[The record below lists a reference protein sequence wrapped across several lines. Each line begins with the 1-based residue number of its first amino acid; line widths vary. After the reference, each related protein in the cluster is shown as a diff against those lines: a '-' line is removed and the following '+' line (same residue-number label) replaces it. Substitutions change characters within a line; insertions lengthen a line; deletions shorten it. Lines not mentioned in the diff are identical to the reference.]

1 MKNKET
7 VLLIV
12 IVLIVGVLLGVLI
25 TRGGKGTARQA
36 QAPSAAP
43 AQAPMAN
50 FDQQIRMLE
59 GIVAKEP
66 GNRNAWVELGN
77 NYFDSNQPVKAVEAY
92 DKALAIDSNDP
103 NVLTDQG
110 IMFRALGW
118 YDRAITNFSKAQ
130 QISPSHPQSLY
141 NMGLVYLYDLQDM
154 EKARDVWSKY
164 MALNPT
170 GPAADQVRQFLEGHA
185 EPPAGGAPKKPLN

>member
-7 VLLIV
+7 LLLIV
-12 IVLIVGVLLGVLI
+12 IVLIVGVLVGVLI
-25 TRGGKGTARQA
+25 SKGGKGRGPSP
-36 QAPSAAP
+36 QAPTAMP
-43 AQAPMAN
+43 AQSPAADFM
-50 FDQQIRMLE
+50 QEVKLLE

-77 NYFDSNQPVKAVEAY
+77 KYFDMNQPVKSVEAY
-92 DKALAIDSNDP
+92 DKALAIDGNDP

-118 YDRAITNFSKAQ
+118 YDRAITNFSKANALNPGHQ
-130 QISPSHPQSLY
+130 QSLY
-141 NMGLVYLYDLQDM
+141 NMGLVYLYDLQQMD
-154 EKARDVWSKY
+154 KAREAWSRY

-170 GPAADQVRQFLEGHA
+170 GPAADQVRKFLEGHA
-185 EPPAGGAPKKPLN
+185 EMATGAAPKAPAK